1 MLFFTIG
8 AIYLVYLVYLLIR
21 AYSELRA
28 MPYFGKH
35 LNFLFSSYSNS
46 QWKAQFLFIAVTTNS
61 LLYTDFYFQYCETEM
76 ATTSNSCKH
85 TNSVPMVQP
94 SMHWNWSVSNLI
106 WLWVN
111 ALVAKYPL
119 KTLHGKTEIWFA
131 KSNGLQYSVWEGSE
145 NMGFDLRRCNFFG
158 LLNLDILCSCL
169 CYKFYSF
176 MFIHKISIR
185 VVCASD
191 YHPRSHDLSR
201 WWKKDPGYPVA
212 TLM

>member
-35 LNFLFSSYSNS
+35 LNFLFFSYSNS

-61 LLYTDFYFQYCETEM
+61 LLYTDLYFQYCETEM

-85 TNSVPMVQP
+85 TNSVPMVQS

-145 NMGFDLRRCNFFG
+145 NMGFDLRQCNFFG
-158 LLNLDILCSCL
+158 LLNL
-169 CYKFYSF
+169 FGTF
-176 MFIHKISIR
+176 
-185 VVCASD
+185 
-191 YHPRSHDLSR
+191 
-201 WWKKDPGYPVA
+201 GY
-212 TLM
+212 TL